1 MKIDLDGNYYPH
13 LYVYLVTYFELEH
26 FFISRP
32 LLNELC
38 HVIISNLSKHI
49 AKSLKQF
56 SNIVL
61 GYNYTENEYFDLN
74 LLFAIV
80 GFSIHS
86 YNDVSKNR
94 TKHCNLLK
102 LCNYKCKLT
111 CSIIQKGHMSVLKLC
126 VE

>member
-38 HVIISNLSKHI
+38 HVIFSNLSKHI

-56 SNIVL
+56 SSIVL
-61 GYNYTENEYFDLN
+61 G
-74 LLFAIV
+74 
-80 GFSIHS
+80 
-86 YNDVSKNR
+86 
-94 TKHCNLLK
+94 
-102 LCNYKCKLT
+102 
-111 CSIIQKGHMSVLKLC
+111 
-126 VE
+126 